1 MLLVSLMFCFFFFL
15 FLATDKGEGVWE
27 WGRRVENVFSLFSA
41 KEPPFRAAV
50 PLPCLQNAWKW
61 LKTVVNINISLCIK
75 SASLL
80 AYKCLGKGCP
90 ALQAVPSTVQ
100 VLAPAL
106 SACRW
111 REKQG
116 ALEMGEVGRGA
127 VKAIG
132 KRKGEEISGFPV
144 PLDFFLISVLH
155 SSLKTWEVK
164 AAHLQRM
171 NEQKGEKQNREK
183 CVENRADEKAGTCHK
198 IPQHFI
204 FVVTCKWP
212 SEVVRGY

>member
-106 SACRW
+106 CLQVKGEAGSLGNGRGGKRSSKCY
-111 REKQG
+111 REKKG
-116 ALEMGEVGRGA
+116 RRDIRLPSSTGFFFNLSTALLSQNMGSEGSPFIENEWAEGRETEQ
-127 VKAIG
+127 
-132 KRKGEEISGFPV
+132 RKMCW
-144 PLDFFLISVLH
+144 
-155 SSLKTWEVK
+155 K
-164 AAHLQRM
+164 
-171 NEQKGEKQNREK
+171 
-183 CVENRADEKAGTCHK
+183 
-198 IPQHFI
+198 
-204 FVVTCKWP
+204 
-212 SEVVRGY
+212 

>member
-127 VKAIG
+127 VNAIG

-144 PLDFFLISVLH
+144 PLVFFFNLSTALL
-155 SSLKTWEVK
+155 SQNMGSEGSPFTENER
-164 AAHLQRM
+164 AEGRETEQRKM
-171 NEQKGEKQNREK
+171 CWK
-183 CVENRADEKAGTCHK
+183 
-198 IPQHFI
+198 
-204 FVVTCKWP
+204 
-212 SEVVRGY
+212 